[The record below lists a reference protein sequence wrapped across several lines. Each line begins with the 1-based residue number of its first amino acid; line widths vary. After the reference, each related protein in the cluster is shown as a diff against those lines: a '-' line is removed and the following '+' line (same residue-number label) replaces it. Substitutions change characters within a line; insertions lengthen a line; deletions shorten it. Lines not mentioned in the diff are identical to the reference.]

1 MCNYDHILQ
10 DLLKAL
16 EHLLISQL
24 KGKDHMR
31 RVLCPRVF
39 EAIMLSLLQRLNSAA
54 QKAGDD
60 PKTSQAL
67 LLQSAYPLKNGL
79 SA

>member
-1 MCNYDHILQ
+1 MCHYDRVLQ

-24 KGKDHMR
+24 KGKDHTS

-39 EAIMLSLLQRLNSAA
+39 EAIMLSLLQRLNSVA
-54 QKAGDD
+54 
-60 PKTSQAL
+60 
-67 LLQSAYPLKNGL
+67 
-79 SA
+79 